1 MTRHALAIAGLAL
14 AATSSA
20 CEDAAAP
27 GLTQGPTLSAHLQH
41 TFTGHSDVPRQV
53 AFSPD
58 GQWLASSSD
67 DKTVKVWRLESTA
80 AASETLGMNWG
91 RVREQRRA

>member
-27 GLTQGPTLSAHLQH
+27 GLTQGPTLSAHQH

-67 DKTVKVWRLESTA
+67 DKTVSGYRSLAEAATA
-80 AASETLGMNWG
+80 A
-91 RVREQRRA
+91 VRKWR